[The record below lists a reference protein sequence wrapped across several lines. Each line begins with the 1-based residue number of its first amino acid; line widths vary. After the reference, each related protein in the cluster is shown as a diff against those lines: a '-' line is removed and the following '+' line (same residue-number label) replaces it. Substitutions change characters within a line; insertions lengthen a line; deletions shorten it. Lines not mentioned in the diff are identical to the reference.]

1 MGEALRRV
9 ARPVV
14 AGEASGEV
22 LVLEEPLSLWGGL
35 DPRSGEV
42 IDRRHP
48 QSGEC
53 VSGRILVLP
62 VGRGSSSA
70 SSVLL
75 EAVRLGTAP
84 GAILLGELDPIL
96 ALGATV
102 ARELY
107 DRTTPIAVLQPQDYA
122 ALRSGD
128 QLTLSIEGNLT
139 IGDAV

>member
-1 MGEALRRV
+1 MRSGRAI
-9 ARPVV
+9 PVV
-14 AGEASGEV
+14 AGRADGEV
-22 LVLEEPLSLWGGL
+22 LVLGEPLSFWGGL
-35 DPRSGEV
+35 DPQSGEV

-48 QSGEC
+48 QSGSC

-75 EAVRLGTAP
+75 EAIRLGTAP
-84 GAILLGELDPIL
+84 SAILLAELDPIL

-107 DRTTPIAVLQPQDYA
+107 GKTTPLALLAPGDYA

-128 QLTLSIEGNLT
+128 RLSMSVGGEF
-139 IGDAV
+139 AVEERA

>member
-1 MGEALRRV
+1 MRRGV
-9 ARPVV
+9 ARALV
-14 AGEASGEV
+14 AGEAAGEV

-35 DPRSGEV
+35 DPRSGEI

-48 QSGEC
+48 QSGLC
-53 VSGRILVLP
+53 VSGRILALP

-84 GAILLGELDPIL
+84 SAILLAELDAIL

-107 DRTTPIAVLQPQDYA
+107 GRTPPLAILLPEDYA
-122 ALRSGD
+122 ELRTGHGFEMFAD
-128 QLTLSIEGNLT
+128 GRFSI
-139 IGDAV
+139 DAGG